1 MPYMLATTAF
11 ILVLR
16 IVMPVQ
22 SQANPFYMLASQS
35 MQVRYT
41 YVLYRLR
48 LLFD

>member
-1 MPYMLATTAF
+1 MLATTAF

-35 MQVRYT
+35 MQVRT
-41 YVLYRLR
+41 QVLY
-48 LLFD
+48 

>member
-35 MQVRYT
+35 MQVRT
-41 YVLYRLR
+41 YVLYGINTIL
-48 LLFD
+48 